1 MAHDH
6 QDFIAALDRYGAD
19 LAAWPDHA
27 DAASARRLAL
37 ADRRFRAHLDSAIA
51 VEKRLAEVR
60 DAMDREIAATGAAE
74 RVRAAV
80 LAAIPRRRLQARR
93 WAAVAAAVVVAAAL
107 GAVADVA
114 ILAPA
119 GSESFEV
126 VVLDPLAFDPTGTLS
141 P

>member
-6 QDFIAALDRYGAD
+6 QNIFEALDRYGAD

-27 DAASARRLAL
+27 DAATARRLAL
-37 ADRRFRAHLDSAIA
+37 ADRQFRARLDSTAAIEQGLDA
-51 VEKRLAEVR
+51 LRG
-60 DAMDREIAATGAAE
+60 AMDEEIAATGAAD

-80 LAAIPRRRLQARR
+80 LAAIPRRRLHGRR
-93 WAAVAAAVVVAAAL
+93 WAAVAAAVVVGAAL
-107 GAVADVA
+107 GALADVA

-126 VVLDPLAFDPTGTLS
+126 VVLDPLSVDPTGTLL